1 MRRHY
6 AIRRAT
12 NAYTLVS
19 QLQTVKNIRS
29 FNWILLAVHTP
40 PCEDTP

>member
-12 NAYTLVS
+12 NANTLVPK
-19 QLQTVKNIRS
+19 LLNLKNVWC
-29 FNWILLAVHTP
+29 FNWALLAV
-40 PCEDTP
+40 